1 MEVYLVGGA
10 VRDALLGRHI
20 KERDWVVVGAT
31 PEQLIAQGY
40 KPVGKDF
47 PVFLHPTTN
56 EEYALART
64 ERKVAPGYK
73 GFVFHTSP
81 EVTLEQDL
89 CRRDLTINAMAQTVD
104 GEIIDPYGGK
114 QDLENKILRHVS
126 IAFREDP
133 LRVLRVARFAARY
146 KKLGFSIADETLELM
161 SQISASNELQA
172 LSSERIWQE
181 MYKALGEDTPA
192 EFFRILH
199 RCNALIHIF
208 PELNHEI
215 SAQGLN
221 CSSLRA
227 LEYASPR
234 ENKEIVRFG
243 AICASTFLHD
253 KTNSVENLKQ
263 RMGTLSVPNEYAALA
278 GLSVA
283 YFSKYERVFSLTA
296 SQLLDLLMMLD
307 VVRKPERYELWLSI
321 CAAIHQA
328 HDGDAHSHTQ
338 YFEQAASIVVA
349 ARYDPEKLRSMTG
362 PQTQEHIRKL
372 RERALIQWLA
382 KQSSHH

>member
-349 ARYDPEKLRSMTG
+349 ARYDPEKL
-362 PQTQEHIRKL
+362 
-372 RERALIQWLA
+372 
-382 KQSSHH
+382 